1 MADAMDALSTPA
13 APSDAHAQF
22 PSLAA
27 SSSCPAAPGC
37 APGAPAGTPAM
48 SPLLCGR
55 RMFLAA
61 IVVASKFLQDQTYS
75 NRTWSKISG
84 LATREI
90 EQLERIFLHT
100 IHYNLMVDT
109 AQWTRWT
116 QELSS
121 NWSRAK
127 QALLSPLP
135 AAQPKFGSPEPWRPN
150 PDTRLHRANSENVIG
165 QTFPFDA
172 GLLRSDRNR
181 TATAASIR
189 RPSSS

>member
-1 MADAMDALSTPA
+1 
-13 APSDAHAQF
+13 
-22 PSLAA
+22 
-27 SSSCPAAPGC
+27 
-37 APGAPAGTPAM
+37 
-48 SPLLCGR
+48 
-55 RMFLAA
+55 MFLAA